1 MAPSFLRPLAAG
13 IVAFALTTG
22 AGAQTPTGGD
32 DPSLSL
38 SLSALTPRDQGCR
51 LAFVIRNQM
60 HQEIDDLAVEIA
72 IFRDGG
78 ALDRLMRLG
87 FGVLLE
93 GKTRVVQFDLD
104 ETPCEAIDHVLINDV
119 ARCDGGALEPI
130 ACLRAI
136 DAKSSADNVE
146 FTL

>member
-1 MAPSFLRPLAAG
+1 MAFSFLRPMAAG
-13 IVAFALTTG
+13 LLAFALATG
-22 AGAQTPTGGD
+22 ANAQTPDGQAA
-32 DPSLSL
+32 PSLAL
-38 SLSALTPRDQGCR
+38 SLSALTPRDDGCR

-60 HQEIDDLAVEIA
+60 GQEIDDLAVEIA

-87 FGVLLE
+87 FGVLIE

-119 ARCDGGALEPI
+119 ARCDGGALDPM

-136 DAKSSADNVE
+136 DPASSAGDVE